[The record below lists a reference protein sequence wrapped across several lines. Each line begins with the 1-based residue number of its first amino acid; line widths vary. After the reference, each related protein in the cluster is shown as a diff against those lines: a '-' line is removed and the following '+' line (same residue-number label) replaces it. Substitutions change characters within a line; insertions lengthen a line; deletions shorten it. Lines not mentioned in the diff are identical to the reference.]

1 MNSLIPVIAQV
12 TNGGAG
18 TGGPA
23 GGGPPAGGAP
33 AGGGQMIFLALML
46 AMVVFMFMTTR
57 SQKKREQRKKEEMY
71 DRLAK
76 NDKVLTIGG
85 AIGTVLT
92 VKDNEVV
99 LKVDESTNTKMTFL
113 KTAIQRVIT
122 DDPE

>member
-1 MNSLIPVIAQV
+1 MNSLISVIAQA
-12 TNGGAG
+12 TGGAPG
-18 TGGPA
+18 TGAPA
-23 GGGPPAGGAP
+23 GGPPAGGA

-71 DRLAK
+71 ERMAK

-85 AIGTVLT
+85 VIGTVLT

-113 KTAIQRVIT
+113 KTAIQRIIT
-122 DDPE
+122 DEE